1 MLLKMLPPGFALRVA
16 SPLVLVLIVLAG
28 AYAFATLQAHTES
41 PQVAL
46 DTAARAM
53 ARSVV
58 SALPGAAS
66 MPATPVDSESDR
78 PPLGNDGD
86 SEEDGTGDAFEV
98 LAMVGLLVLLSCKS
112 RLLFALCEGPAKP
125 SSIYSSASER
135 PG

>member
-1 MLLKMLPPGFALRVA
+1 MLPPGFALRVA

-28 AYAFATLQAHTES
+28 ASAFATLQAHTES
-41 PQVAL
+41 PQAAL

-53 ARSVV
+53 ARNAG

-66 MPATPVDSESDR
+66 MPATPVDLGSDGL
-78 PPLGNDGD
+78 PLGNDGD

-98 LAMVGLLVLLSCKS
+98 LAMVGLWVLLSRGG
-112 RLLFALCEGPAKP
+112 RLLSAICDGSAKP